1 MIESG
6 VISPVDAARCL
17 LSASASFF
25 KNTINALT
33 FSFSSTCSLISFAD
47 SGKLLHCYC
56 YPNEHEHLQG
66 ENIVINKMQTNI
78 ELTSPLL
85 GIRSE
90 NDQLHSGIP
99 PLTIQIDEGIP
110 ADAGIHSRH
119 EAFPHFDVE
128 HATRFAGRV
137 DRDDPG
143 LYILL
148 YSAGF
153 WSETTPVAVLA
164 AVEEG
169 KIYLVTY
176 PAPRSGGGRHRR
188 RQEKHLRGQA

>member
-1 MIESG
+1 M
-6 VISPVDAARCL
+6 
-17 LSASASFF
+17 
-25 KNTINALT
+25 
-33 FSFSSTCSLISFAD
+33 
-47 SGKLLHCYC
+47 
-56 YPNEHEHLQG
+56 QG
-66 ENIVINKMQTNI
+66 ENIIVINKTQTNI

-90 NDQLHSGIP
+90 NYQLNSGIP

-176 PAPRSGGGRHRR
+176 PAPRWGGGGVIGGDGKASPRAGVARKAPPRAVFWPRRRDLGSYSTNHRHRPKVP
-188 RQEKHLRGQA
+188 EC